1 MTTDGTTEA
10 TETTESEATT
20 TKRSIGELLS
30 LGTFQGCTDEEIQSI
45 IDFKVELALQ
55 NEETKTKQ
63 AAIIEEMNANVETWR
78 SAAQESHDLLKQL
91 VLKGVTLEA
100 VTDEGEASE

>member
-55 NEETKTKQ
+55 DEETKTKQ